1 MENAVDALKTAVAV
15 LIFIIAITASFTMF
29 AKAKVTADSII
40 TSKDKQEY
48 LQAANLDNVL
58 YKDSVSIEKDTTST
72 TMTKYGDRKVQVEDV
87 ISSIYRYNLEKYGVT
102 IVKTDGTVL
111 ARFDSNTENIMRQWY
126 NIVGKDGKTADE
138 IKDKF
143 AGQIKKNIEINVKNK
158 EYLNSGQEISLDKTS
173 LESLYKVD
181 VTGNTSIKVGAPWY
195 GNESE
200 IIKRCNI
207 DISGAGTYTY
217 NNINYTGKDIYTK
230 LNGKQIIEV
239 INEIDN
245 SKYVGDTLLQDYQ
258 LPTIEIVYIYS

>member
-40 TSKDKQEY
+40 TSRDKQEY
-48 LQAANLDNVL
+48 LESADLANIL
-58 YKDSVSIEKDTTST
+58 YTDSTSIQSA
-72 TMTKYGDRKVQVEDV
+72 TMTQFGDRIVQVEDV

-102 IVKTDGTVL
+102 IVSTNGEVL

-126 NIVGKDGKTADE
+126 NITDTDIKTSEVIKEDFAGKIKDNISINANRYITGE
-138 IKDKF
+138 IK
-143 AGQIKKNIEINVKNK
+143 
-158 EYLNSGQEISLDKTS
+158 LDKDD
-173 LESLYKVD
+173 LKSLYEVC
-181 VTGNTSIKVGAPWY
+181 VTGNNQIKVGAPWY

-200 IIKRCNI
+200 IIKRCNADINGIKYNYNSI
-207 DISGAGTYTY
+207 DYQGKNIY
-217 NNINYTGKDIYTK
+217 NTLKNKS
-230 LNGKQIIEV
+230 IIEV

>member
-40 TSKDKQEY
+40 TSRDKQEY
-48 LQAANLDNVL
+48 LESADLANIL
-58 YKDSVSIEKDTTST
+58 YTDSTSIQSA
-72 TMTKYGDRKVQVEDV
+72 TMTQDGDRIVQVEDV

-102 IVKTDGTVL
+102 IVNKNGTVL

-126 NIVGKDGKTADE
+126 NIVDKDGKTADSIRNE
-138 IKDKF
+138 FAEKIKNNI
-143 AGQIKKNIEINVKNK
+143 QINAKK
-158 EYLNSGQEISLDKTS
+158 YLNSGQEISLDKTS

-200 IIKRCNI
+200 IIKRCNA
-207 DISGAGTYTY
+207 DINGITY
-217 NNINYTGKDIYTK
+217 NYNSIDYQGKKIYNTLK
-230 LNGKQIIEV
+230 NKSIIEV

-245 SKYVGDTLLQDYQ
+245 SKYVGNTLLQDYQ

>member
-40 TSKDKQEY
+40 TSRDKQEY
-48 LQAANLDNVL
+48 LEAANLDNVL
-58 YKDSVSIEKDTTST
+58 YTDSESIEKGATST
-72 TMTKYGDRKVQVEDV
+72 TMTQFGDRIVQVEDV

-102 IVKTDGTVL
+102 IVSKNGGVL

-126 NIVGKDGKTADE
+126 NIKGTSFDVEQTQIAFARK
-138 IKDKF
+138 IKD
-143 AGQIKKNIEINVKNK
+143 NISINAQK
-158 EYLNSGQEISLDKTS
+158 YLNSERTISFTKNT
-173 LESLYKVD
+173 LETLYTVKVI
-181 VTGNTSIKVGAPWY
+181 GNNQIKVGAPWY

-207 DISGAGTYTY
+207 DISGTSNYEY
-217 NNINYTGKDIYTK
+217 NKIEYTGKNIYQILK
-230 LNGKQIIEV
+230 NSSNIIEV

>member
-40 TSKDKQEY
+40 TSRDKQEY
-48 LQAANLDNVL
+48 LESADLANIL
-58 YKDSVSIEKDTTST
+58 YTDSTSIQSA
-72 TMTKYGDRKVQVEDV
+72 TMTQYGDRIVQVEDV

-102 IVKTDGTVL
+102 IVSTNGEVL

-126 NIVGKDGKTADE
+126 NIVDKDGKTADSIRNE
-138 IKDKF
+138 FAEKIKNNI
-143 AGQIKKNIEINVKNK
+143 QINAKK
-158 EYLNSGQEISLDKTS
+158 YLNSGQEISLDI
-173 LESLYKVD
+173 ESLYKVD

-200 IIKRCNI
+200 IIKRCNT
-207 DISGAGTYTY
+207 DISGTSNYEY
-217 NNINYTGKDIYTK
+217 NNIKYTGKNIYHILKNST
-230 LNGKQIIEV
+230 NIIEV

>member
-40 TSKDKQEY
+40 TSRDKQEY
-48 LQAANLDNVL
+48 LESADLANIL
-58 YKDSVSIEKDTTST
+58 YTDSTSIQSA
-72 TMTKYGDRKVQVEDV
+72 TMTQFGDRIVQVEDV

-102 IVKTDGTVL
+102 IVSTNGEVL

-126 NIVGKDGKTADE
+126 NIVDKDGKTADSIRNE
-138 IKDKF
+138 FAEKIKNNI
-143 AGQIKKNIEINVKNK
+143 QINAKK
-158 EYLNSGQEISLDKTS
+158 YLNSGKEISLDKTS
-173 LESLYKVD
+173 LASLYKVE
-181 VTGNTSIKVGAPWY
+181 VTGNDQIKVGAPWY

-207 DISGAGTYTY
+207 DISGTSQYEY
-217 NNINYTGKDIYTK
+217 NKIKYTGKDIYNT
-230 LNGKQIIEV
+230 LNGKKIIEV

>member
-72 TMTKYGDRKVQVEDV
+72 TMTQYGDRIVQVEDV

-102 IVKTDGTVL
+102 IVNKNGTVL

-126 NIVGKDGKTADE
+126 NIVDKDGKTADSIRNE
-138 IKDKF
+138 FAEKIKNNI
-143 AGQIKKNIEINVKNK
+143 QINAKK
-158 EYLNSGQEISLDKTS
+158 YLNSGQEISLDKTS

-207 DISGAGTYTY
+207 DISGTSQYEY
-217 NNINYTGKDIYTK
+217 NKIKYTGKDIYNT
-230 LNGKQIIEV
+230 LNGKKIIEV

>member
-48 LQAANLDNVL
+48 LEAANLDNVL

-72 TMTKYGDRKVQVEDV
+72 TMTRFGDRIVQVEDV

-102 IVKTDGTVL
+102 IVSTNGEVL

-126 NIVGKDGKTADE
+126 NIKGTAPE
-138 IKDKF
+138 VEQTQKKF
-143 AGQIKKNIEINVKNK
+143 AGKIKDNISINANRYITGEIK
-158 EYLNSGQEISLDKTS
+158 
-173 LESLYKVD
+173 LEKDDLKSLYEVN
-181 VTGNTSIKVGAPWY
+181 VTGNNQIKVGAPWY

-230 LNGKQIIEV
+230 LNGKPIIEV

>member
-40 TSKDKQEY
+40 TSRDKQEY
-48 LQAANLDNVL
+48 LESADLANIL
-58 YKDSVSIEKDTTST
+58 YTDSTSIQSA
-72 TMTKYGDRKVQVEDV
+72 TMTQDGDRIVQVEDV

-102 IVKTDGTVL
+102 IVSTNGEVL

-126 NIVGKDGKTADE
+126 NIKGTSSEIEQTQRNFAD
-138 IKDKF
+138 
-143 AGQIKKNIEINVKNK
+143 QIKYNISINAQK
-158 EYLNSGQEISLDKTS
+158 YLNLGRTISFTKDT
-173 LESLYKVD
+173 LETLYTVE
-181 VTGNTSIKVGAPWY
+181 VIGNNQIIVGAPWY

-207 DISGAGTYTY
+207 DISGADTYTY
-217 NNINYTGKDIYTK
+217 NNINYTGKDIYRK

>member
-40 TSKDKQEY
+40 TSRDKQEY
-48 LQAANLDNVL
+48 LEAANLDNVL
-58 YKDSVSIEKDTTST
+58 YTDSESIEKDTTST
-72 TMTKYGDRKVQVEDV
+72 TMTQYGDRIVQVEDV

-102 IVKTDGTVL
+102 IVSKNGDVL

-126 NIVGKDGKTADE
+126 NITDTDTKTSEVIKEDFADK
-138 IKDKF
+138 IKD
-143 AGQIKKNIEINVKNK
+143 NISINARK
-158 EYLNSGQEISLDKTS
+158 YTTSNSITLSKDT

-181 VTGNTSIKVGAPWY
+181 VTGNNQIKVGAPWY

-207 DISGAGTYTY
+207 DISGTSKYKY
-217 NNINYTGKDIYTK
+217 NNIEYKGKNIYSTLK
-230 LNGKQIIEV
+230 NKRIIEV

>member
-40 TSKDKQEY
+40 TSRDKQEY
-48 LQAANLDNVL
+48 LESADLANIL
-58 YKDSVSIEKDTTST
+58 YTDSTSIQSA
-72 TMTKYGDRKVQVEDV
+72 TMTQFGDRIVQVEDV

-102 IVKTDGTVL
+102 IVSTNGEVL

-126 NIVGKDGKTADE
+126 NIVDKDGKTADSIRNE
-138 IKDKF
+138 FAEKIKNNI
-143 AGQIKKNIEINVKNK
+143 QINAKK
-158 EYLNSGQEISLDKTS
+158 YLNSGQEISLDKTS

-200 IIKRCNI
+200 IIKRCNADINGIKYNYNSI
-207 DISGAGTYTY
+207 DYQGKNIY
-217 NNINYTGKDIYTK
+217 NTLKNKS
-230 LNGKQIIEV
+230 IIEV

>member
-40 TSKDKQEY
+40 TSRDKQEY
-48 LQAANLDNVL
+48 LESADLANIL
-58 YKDSVSIEKDTTST
+58 YTDSTSIQSA
-72 TMTKYGDRKVQVEDV
+72 TMTQDGDRIVQVEDV

-102 IVKTDGTVL
+102 IVSTNGEVL

-126 NIVGKDGKTADE
+126 NIVDKDGKTADSIRNE
-138 IKDKF
+138 FAEKIKNNI
-143 AGQIKKNIEINVKNK
+143 QINAKK
-158 EYLNSGQEISLDKTS
+158 YLNSGQEISLDI
-173 LESLYKVD
+173 ESLYKVD

-230 LNGKQIIEV
+230 LNGKPIIEV

>member
-40 TSKDKQEY
+40 TSRDKQEY
-48 LQAANLDNVL
+48 LESAELKDKL
-58 YKDSVSIEKDTTST
+58 YINSKDVES
-72 TMTKYGDRKVQVEDV
+72 GNVQVEDV

-102 IVKTDGTVL
+102 IVNKNGTVL

-126 NIVGKDGKTADE
+126 NIVDKDGKTADSIRNE
-138 IKDKF
+138 FAEKIKNNI
-143 AGQIKKNIEINVKNK
+143 QINAKK
-158 EYLNSGQEISLDKTS
+158 YLNSGQEISLDKTS

-200 IIKRCNI
+200 IIKRCNA
-207 DISGAGTYTY
+207 DINGITY
-217 NNINYTGKDIYTK
+217 NYNSIDYQGKKIYNTLK
-230 LNGKQIIEV
+230 NKSIIEV

-245 SKYVGDTLLQDYQ
+245 SKYVGNTLLQDYQ

>member
-15 LIFIIAITASFTMF
+15 LIFIIAITVSFTMF

-48 LQAANLDNVL
+48 LESADLANIL
-58 YKDSVSIEKDTTST
+58 YTDSTSIQSA
-72 TMTKYGDRKVQVEDV
+72 TMTQHGDRIVQVEDV

-102 IVKTDGTVL
+102 IVNKNGTVL

-126 NIVGKDGKTADE
+126 NIVDKDGKTADSIRNE
-138 IKDKF
+138 FAEKIKNNI
-143 AGQIKKNIEINVKNK
+143 QINAKK
-158 EYLNSGQEISLDKTS
+158 YLNSGQEISLDKTS

-207 DISGAGTYTY
+207 DISGTSQYEY
-217 NNINYTGKDIYTK
+217 NKIKYTGKDIYNT
-230 LNGKQIIEV
+230 LNGKKIIEV

>member
-40 TSKDKQEY
+40 TSRDKQEY
-48 LQAANLDNVL
+48 LESADLANIL
-58 YKDSVSIEKDTTST
+58 YTDSTSIQSA
-72 TMTKYGDRKVQVEDV
+72 TMTQFGDRIVQVEDV

-102 IVKTDGTVL
+102 IVSTNGEVL

-126 NIVGKDGKTADE
+126 NITDTDTKTSEVIKEDFAGKIKDNISINANRYITGE
-138 IKDKF
+138 IK
-143 AGQIKKNIEINVKNK
+143 
-158 EYLNSGQEISLDKTS
+158 LDKDD
-173 LESLYKVD
+173 LKSLYEVY
-181 VTGNTSIKVGAPWY
+181 VTGNNQIKVGAPWY

-217 NNINYTGKDIYTK
+217 NNINYTGKDIYRK

-258 LPTIEIVYIYS
+258 LPTIEIVYIYSS

>member
-40 TSKDKQEY
+40 TSRDKQEY
-48 LQAANLDNVL
+48 LESADLANIL
-58 YKDSVSIEKDTTST
+58 YTDSVSIEKDTTST
-72 TMTKYGDRKVQVEDV
+72 TMTIYGDRKVQVEDV

-102 IVKTDGTVL
+102 IVSKNGTVL

-126 NIVGKDGKTADE
+126 NIVDKDGKTADSIRDE
-138 IKDKF
+138 FAKKIKNNI
-143 AGQIKKNIEINVKNK
+143 QINAKK
-158 EYLNSGQEISLDKTS
+158 YLNSGQEISLDNKTS

-207 DISGAGTYTY
+207 DISGADTYTY
-217 NNINYTGKDIYTK
+217 NNINYTGKDIYRK

>member
-1 MENAVDALKTAVAV
+1 MENAADALKIAVAI

-48 LQAANLDNVL
+48 LESAELANVL
-58 YKDSVSIEKDTTST
+58 YTDSTSIMSS
-72 TMTKYGDRKVQVEDV
+72 TMTEQGDRIVGVEDV

-102 IVKTDGTVL
+102 IVKKDGTVL

-126 NIVGKDGKTADE
+126 NIVGKEEKTAE
-138 IKDKF
+138 AVKTEF
-143 AGQIKKNIEINVKNK
+143 AEQIKKNIEINAKKYLSSVNFNK
-158 EYLNSGQEISLDKTS
+158 DK
-173 LESLYKVD
+173 LEELYKVT
-181 VTGNTSIKVGAPWY
+181 VTGNSSIKVGAPWY

-207 DISGAGTYTY
+207 DISGTSQYEY
-217 NNINYTGKDIYTK
+217 NNIKYTGKDIYNK

-245 SKYVGDTLLQDYQ
+245 SKYVGETLLQDYQ
-258 LPTIEIVYIYS
+258 LPTIEIVYIYE

>member
-48 LQAANLDNVL
+48 LEAANLDNVL

-72 TMTKYGDRKVQVEDV
+72 TMTICGDRKVQVEDV

-102 IVKTDGTVL
+102 IVSKNGVVL

-126 NIVGKDGKTADE
+126 NIVDKDGKTADSIRNE
-138 IKDKF
+138 FAEKIKNNI
-143 AGQIKKNIEINVKNK
+143 QINAKK
-158 EYLNSGQEISLDKTS
+158 YLNSGQEISLDI
-173 LESLYKVD
+173 ESLYKVD

-230 LNGKQIIEV
+230 LNGKKIIEV

>member
-1 MENAVDALKTAVAV
+1 MENAVDALKTSVAV

-40 TSKDKQEY
+40 TSRDKQEY
-48 LQAANLDNVL
+48 LESADLANIL
-58 YKDSVSIEKDTTST
+58 YTDSTSIQSA
-72 TMTKYGDRKVQVEDV
+72 TMTQYGDRIVQVEDV

-102 IVKTDGTVL
+102 IVSTNGEVL

-126 NIVGKDGKTADE
+126 NIVDKDGKTADSIRNE
-138 IKDKF
+138 FAEKIKNNI
-143 AGQIKKNIEINVKNK
+143 QINAKK
-158 EYLNSGQEISLDKTS
+158 YLNSGQEISLDI
-173 LESLYKVD
+173 ESLYKVD

-200 IIKRCNI
+200 IIKRCNT
-207 DISGAGTYTY
+207 DISGTSNYEY
-217 NNINYTGKDIYTK
+217 NNIKYTGKNIYHILKNST
-230 LNGKQIIEV
+230 NIIEV

>member
-40 TSKDKQEY
+40 TSRDKQEY
-48 LQAANLDNVL
+48 LESADLANIL
-58 YKDSVSIEKDTTST
+58 YTDSTSIQSA
-72 TMTKYGDRKVQVEDV
+72 TMTQFGDRIVQVEDV

-102 IVKTDGTVL
+102 IVSTNGEVL

-126 NIVGKDGKTADE
+126 NIKGTASEVEQTKKYFATKIKDNISINAQTYLNLGKT
-138 IKDKF
+138 ISFTKD
-143 AGQIKKNIEINVKNK
+143 I
-158 EYLNSGQEISLDKTS
+158 
-173 LESLYKVD
+173 LETLYEVE
-181 VTGNTSIKVGAPWY
+181 VTGNNQIKVGAPWY

-207 DISGAGTYTY
+207 DISGADTYTY
-217 NNINYTGKDIYTK
+217 NNINYTGKDIYRK

>member
-40 TSKDKQEY
+40 TSRDKQEY
-48 LQAANLDNVL
+48 LESADLANIL
-58 YKDSVSIEKDTTST
+58 YTDSTSIQSA
-72 TMTKYGDRKVQVEDV
+72 TMTQYGDRIVQVEDV

-102 IVKTDGTVL
+102 IVSTNGEVL

-126 NIVGKDGKTADE
+126 NITDTDTKTSED
-138 IKDKF
+138 
-143 AGQIKKNIEINVKNK
+143 IKKDFADKIKSNILINAEK
-158 EYLNSGQEISLDKTS
+158 YLNTEKKINLTKDT
-173 LESLYKVD
+173 LASLYEVK
-181 VTGNTSIKVGAPWY
+181 VTGNYQIKVGAPWY

-207 DISGAGTYTY
+207 DISGTSQYKY
-217 NNINYTGKDIYTK
+217 NNIEYEGKNIYSTLK
-230 LNGKQIIEV
+230 DKQIIEV

>member
-48 LQAANLDNVL
+48 LESADLANIL
-58 YKDSVSIEKDTTST
+58 YTDSTSIQSA
-72 TMTKYGDRKVQVEDV
+72 TMTQDGDRIVQVEDV

-102 IVKTDGTVL
+102 IVSKNGEVL

-126 NIVGKDGKTADE
+126 NIKGTSSEIEQTQRNFAD
-138 IKDKF
+138 
-143 AGQIKKNIEINVKNK
+143 QIKYNISINAGK
-158 EYLNSGQEISLDKTS
+158 YLNSGKTIK
-173 LESLYKVD
+173 LTKDTLVSLYEVK
-181 VTGNTSIKVGAPWY
+181 VTGNNQIKVGAPWY

-207 DISGAGTYTY
+207 DISGARTYTY
-217 NNINYTGKDIYTK
+217 NNINYTGKDIYRK

-258 LPTIEIVYIYS
+258 LPTIEIVYIYSS

>member
-40 TSKDKQEY
+40 TSRDKQEY
-48 LQAANLDNVL
+48 LESADLANIL
-58 YKDSVSIEKDTTST
+58 YTDSTSIQSA
-72 TMTKYGDRKVQVEDV
+72 TMTRFGDRIVQVEDV

-102 IVKTDGTVL
+102 IVSTNGEVL

-126 NIVGKDGKTADE
+126 NIKGTAPE
-138 IKDKF
+138 VEQTQKKF
-143 AGQIKKNIEINVKNK
+143 AGKIKDNISINANRYITGEIK
-158 EYLNSGQEISLDKTS
+158 
-173 LESLYKVD
+173 LEKDDLKSSYEVN
-181 VTGNTSIKVGAPWY
+181 VTGNNQIKVGAPWY

-230 LNGKQIIEV
+230 LNGKPIIEV

>member
-40 TSKDKQEY
+40 TSRDKQEY
-48 LQAANLDNVL
+48 LESADLANIL
-58 YKDSVSIEKDTTST
+58 YTDSTSIQSA
-72 TMTKYGDRKVQVEDV
+72 TMTRFGDRIVQVEDV

-102 IVKTDGTVL
+102 IVSTNGEVL

-126 NIVGKDGKTADE
+126 NIKGTAPE
-138 IKDKF
+138 VEQTQKKF
-143 AGQIKKNIEINVKNK
+143 AGKIKDNISINANRYITGEIK
-158 EYLNSGQEISLDKTS
+158 
-173 LESLYKVD
+173 LEKDDLKSLYEVN
-181 VTGNTSIKVGAPWY
+181 VTGNNQIKVGAPWY

-230 LNGKQIIEV
+230 LNGKPIIEV

>member
-40 TSKDKQEY
+40 TSRDKQEY
-48 LQAANLDNVL
+48 LESADLANIL
-58 YKDSVSIEKDTTST
+58 YTDSTSIQSA
-72 TMTKYGDRKVQVEDV
+72 TMTQFGDRIVQVEDV

-102 IVKTDGTVL
+102 IVSTNGEVL

-126 NIVGKDGKTADE
+126 NITDTDIKTSEVIKGDFADKIKDNISINANRYITGE
-138 IKDKF
+138 IK
-143 AGQIKKNIEINVKNK
+143 
-158 EYLNSGQEISLDKTS
+158 LDKDD
-173 LESLYKVD
+173 LKRLYEVH
-181 VTGNTSIKVGAPWY
+181 VTGNNQIKVGAPWY

-217 NNINYTGKDIYTK
+217 NKINYTGKDIYTK

>member
-48 LQAANLDNVL
+48 LESADLANIL
-58 YKDSVSIEKDTTST
+58 YTDSTSIQSA
-72 TMTKYGDRKVQVEDV
+72 TMTQDGDRIVQVEDV

-102 IVKTDGTVL
+102 IVSTNGEVL

-126 NIVGKDGKTADE
+126 NITNTDTKTSEDIKTDFAYKIKSNILINAEKYLNTGKTINLTKETLE
-138 IKDKF
+138 I
-143 AGQIKKNIEINVKNK
+143 
-158 EYLNSGQEISLDKTS
+158 
-173 LESLYKVD
+173 LYKVK
-181 VTGNTSIKVGAPWY
+181 VTGNNQIKVGAPWY

-200 IIKRCNI
+200 IIKRCNT

-217 NNINYTGKDIYTK
+217 NNINYTGKDIYSK
-230 LNGKQIIEV
+230 LNGKKIIEV

>member
-48 LQAANLDNVL
+48 LEAANLDNVL

-72 TMTKYGDRKVQVEDV
+72 TMTICGDRIVQVEDV

-102 IVKTDGTVL
+102 IVSKNGVVL

-126 NIVGKDGKTADE
+126 NITNTDTKTSEDIKTDFAAK
-138 IKDKF
+138 IKDNISIN
-143 AGQIKKNIEINVKNK
+143 AGK
-158 EYLNSGQEISLDKTS
+158 YLNSGKTIN
-173 LESLYKVD
+173 LTKDTLVSLYEVK
-181 VTGNTSIKVGAPWY
+181 VTGNNQIKVGAPWY

-207 DISGAGTYTY
+207 DISGTSKYKY
-217 NNINYTGKDIYTK
+217 NNIEYKGKNIYSTLK
-230 LNGKQIIEV
+230 DKRIIEV

-258 LPTIEIVYIYS
+258 LPTIEIVYIYY

>member
-40 TSKDKQEY
+40 TSRDKQEY
-48 LQAANLDNVL
+48 LESADLANIL
-58 YKDSVSIEKDTTST
+58 YTDSTSIQSA
-72 TMTKYGDRKVQVEDV
+72 TMTQFGDRIVQVEDV

-102 IVKTDGTVL
+102 IVSTNGEVL

-126 NIVGKDGKTADE
+126 NITDTDTKTSEVIKEDFAGKIKDNISINANRYITGE
-138 IKDKF
+138 IK
-143 AGQIKKNIEINVKNK
+143 
-158 EYLNSGQEISLDKTS
+158 LDKDD
-173 LESLYKVD
+173 LKSLYEVY
-181 VTGNTSIKVGAPWY
+181 VTGNNQIKVGAPWY

>member
-48 LQAANLDNVL
+48 LEAADLANIL
-58 YKDSVSIEKDTTST
+58 YTDSTSIQSA
-72 TMTKYGDRKVQVEDV
+72 TMTRFGDRIVQVEDV

-102 IVKTDGTVL
+102 IVSENGKVL

-126 NIVGKDGKTADE
+126 NITDTDTKTSEDIKKDFADK
-138 IKDKF
+138 IKD
-143 AGQIKKNIEINVKNK
+143 NISINANRYITGEI
-158 EYLNSGQEISLDKTS
+158 ELDKDD
-173 LESLYKVD
+173 LKSLYEVD
-181 VTGNTSIKVGAPWY
+181 VTGNNQIIVGAPWY

-217 NNINYTGKDIYTK
+217 NNINYTGKDIYSK
-230 LNGKQIIEV
+230 LNGKTIIEV

>member
-40 TSKDKQEY
+40 TSRDKQEY
-48 LQAANLDNVL
+48 LESADLANIL
-58 YKDSVSIEKDTTST
+58 YTDSTSIQSA
-72 TMTKYGDRKVQVEDV
+72 TMTQFGDRIVQVEDV

-102 IVKTDGTVL
+102 IVSTNGKVL

-126 NIVGKDGKTADE
+126 NITDTDTKTSE
-138 IKDKF
+138 VIKEDF
-143 AGQIKKNIEINVKNK
+143 AGKIKHNISINANRYITGKIKLNK
-158 EYLNSGQEISLDKTS
+158 DDLK
-173 LESLYKVD
+173 SLYEVD
-181 VTGNTSIKVGAPWY
+181 VTGNNQIKVGAPWY

-217 NNINYTGKDIYTK
+217 NKINYTGKDIYTK